1 MKIYMDVCC
10 LCRPFDDQM
19 IGRIRLEVTAM
30 QEIIR
35 RCAMQEFSLVTS
47 EVIDEELS
55 KIPDIRK
62 RLRVGK
68 ILSVAKESILID
80 EEIISRM
87 HELIIFGGDAM
98 DSLHIACAERAG
110 AVLLTTDDGLIT
122 FFKSH
127 RDIQVQTRKPGY
139 LVKGGNTMSA
149 KTLHQVQQEGLDVLV
164 EKLGPDDAIRVLQ
177 IYETGS
183 GDWTKDR
190 KKILEKDPDKI
201 IKSIMEKRKKV
212 PAP

>member
-19 IGRIRLEVTAM
+19 TGRIRLEVTAV
-30 QEIIR
+30 QEIMR
-35 RCAMQEFSLVTS
+35 RCATQEFSLVTS
-47 EVIDEELS
+47 EVIEEELS

-87 HELIIFGGDAM
+87 HELIILGGDAM

-127 RDIQVQTRKPGY
+127 RDIQVQIESPVIWLKE
-139 LVKGGNTMSA
+139 GN
-149 KTLHQVQQEGLDVLV
+149 
-164 EKLGPDDAIRVLQ
+164 R
-177 IYETGS
+177 
-183 GDWTKDR
+183 
-190 KKILEKDPDKI
+190 
-201 IKSIMEKRKKV
+201 
-212 PAP
+212 

>member
-19 IGRIRLEVTAM
+19 TGRIRLEVTAV

-35 RCAMQEFSLVTS
+35 RCAAQEFSLVTS

-80 EEIISRM
+80 EGIISRM
-87 HELIIFGGDAM
+87 HELIILGGDAM

-127 RDIQVQTRKPGY
+127 RDIQVQIENPVIWLKEENR
-139 LVKGGNTMSA
+139 
-149 KTLHQVQQEGLDVLV
+149 
-164 EKLGPDDAIRVLQ
+164 
-177 IYETGS
+177 
-183 GDWTKDR
+183 
-190 KKILEKDPDKI
+190 
-201 IKSIMEKRKKV
+201 
-212 PAP
+212 

>member
-19 IGRIRLEVTAM
+19 TGRIRLEVTAV

-35 RCAMQEFSLVTS
+35 RCAAQEFSLVTS
-47 EVIDEELS
+47 EVIEEELS

-68 ILSVAKESILID
+68 ILSVATESILID
-80 EEIISRM
+80 EGIISRM
-87 HELIIFGGDAM
+87 HELIILGGDAM

-110 AVLLTTDDGLIT
+110 AMLLTTDDGLIT

-127 RDIQVQTRKPGY
+127 RDIQVLIENPVIWLKEENR
-139 LVKGGNTMSA
+139 
-149 KTLHQVQQEGLDVLV
+149 
-164 EKLGPDDAIRVLQ
+164 
-177 IYETGS
+177 
-183 GDWTKDR
+183 
-190 KKILEKDPDKI
+190 
-201 IKSIMEKRKKV
+201 
-212 PAP
+212 